1 VCGAISLYN
10 EGRTHEV
17 VIRRPML
24 LKSTTR
30 HIHIFTAV
38 VEKNE
43 LVPSENVLTLDV
55 DPDNEFIWTE
65 EALQKVYGKFDEL
78 VESYNDSELTEYN
91 LRRIG
96 SDLEH
101 LVRSLLQKG
110 EISYNL
116 DCRVLNYSMGLPQV
130 VASEG

>member
-1 VCGAISLYN
+1 MMI
-10 EGRTHEV
+10 
-17 VIRRPML
+17 

-30 HIHIFTAV
+30 HIHIFTA
-38 VEKNE
+38 EIRDSE

-55 DPDNEFIWTE
+55 DPDNEFIWATDS
-65 EALQKVYGKFDEL
+65 LQKVYQKFDEL
-78 VESYNDSELTEYN
+78 VESYSGADLTDYN

-101 LVRSLLQKG
+101 LVRSMLQAG

-116 DCRVLNYSMGLPQV
+116 NVRALNYSMGLPR
-130 VASEG
+130 VAE